1 MGLLEPLQ
9 VEAGQHAILLE
20 PEQDMF
26 AHDAFNELSQARA
39 HQHKHPVA
47 EHVASNIIQRLP

>member
-9 VEAGQHAILLE
+9 VDAGQYAILLE

-26 AHDAFNELSQARA
+26 AHDAFNELSEAGA
-39 HQHKHPVA
+39 YQHKHPVA
-47 EHVASNIIQRLP
+47 EHVASNVIQRLP